1 MEIRQLHYFVHA
13 AKTLSFTEAARL
25 SHVAQST
32 LSQQVKQLEEEL
44 GVPLFH
50 RLGKRIALTA
60 EGELF
65 LHDAT
70 RLLDDERQALQRLAD
85 LSRLEGGTVTVGIA
99 SGLGL
104 SAVLSD
110 ALTEYN
116 KAYPHVEIRIR
127 QLAAPLLTDRLRNHD
142 IDVALTFS
150 PGKEEG
156 LQVSPLFAT
165 RLCAVVGEHHALSS
179 RSTLSLE
186 EMAHHAL
193 VLPSPDMSVR
203 QRLDDMARKQGI
215 GLSPAVEVDDIPHI
229 IYMVRLGHWTTIL
242 PDAAVAAIRG
252 ITRIPLEE
260 SVLMPT
266 YILTLASSYQRKA
279 VTEFLRM
286 LSESSRLMLQT
297 GSDDCEVCGETF
309 LV

>member
-70 RLLDDERQALQRLAD
+70 RRLDDERQALQRLAD

-104 SAVLSD
+104 SAVLTD

-165 RLCAVVGEHHALSS
+165 RL
-179 RSTLSLE
+179 
-186 EMAHHAL
+186 
-193 VLPSPDMSVR
+193 
-203 QRLDDMARKQGI
+203 
-215 GLSPAVEVDDIPHI
+215 
-229 IYMVRLGHWTTIL
+229 
-242 PDAAVAAIRG
+242 
-252 ITRIPLEE
+252 
-260 SVLMPT
+260 
-266 YILTLASSYQRKA
+266 
-279 VTEFLRM
+279 
-286 LSESSRLMLQT
+286 
-297 GSDDCEVCGETF
+297 
-309 LV
+309 

>member
-13 AKTLSFTEAARL
+13 TKTLSFTEAARL

-60 EGELF
+60 EGKLF

-85 LSRLEGGTVTVGIA
+85 LSRLE
-99 SGLGL
+99 
-104 SAVLSD
+104 
-110 ALTEYN
+110 
-116 KAYPHVEIRIR
+116 
-127 QLAAPLLTDRLRNHD
+127 
-142 IDVALTFS
+142 
-150 PGKEEG
+150 
-156 LQVSPLFAT
+156 
-165 RLCAVVGEHHALSS
+165 
-179 RSTLSLE
+179 
-186 EMAHHAL
+186 
-193 VLPSPDMSVR
+193 
-203 QRLDDMARKQGI
+203 
-215 GLSPAVEVDDIPHI
+215 
-229 IYMVRLGHWTTIL
+229 
-242 PDAAVAAIRG
+242 
-252 ITRIPLEE
+252 E

-266 YILTLASSYQRKA
+266 YILTLTSSYQRKA

-297 GSDDCEVCGETF
+297 GNDDCEVCGETF